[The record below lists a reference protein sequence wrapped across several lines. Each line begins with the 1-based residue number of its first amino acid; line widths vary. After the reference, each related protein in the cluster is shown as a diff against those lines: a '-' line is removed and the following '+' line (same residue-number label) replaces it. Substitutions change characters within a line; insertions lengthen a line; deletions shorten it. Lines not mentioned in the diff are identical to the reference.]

1 MKIKYSDGVLRAQKK
16 NRPILALESTII
28 SHGMPFPDNL
38 EFAKKAE
45 ALCRDSGV
53 EPATIAVLDGTPC
66 VGLSEEQLNKV
77 SNSAKMKKI
86 SKNDLGVSLA
96 MRWSGATTVSSTAHI
111 ANVANVSVF
120 STGGIG
126 GVHREAERT
135 FDISQDLTTISKT
148 PIIIV
153 AAGAKSILDIPRTV
167 EALETLGVT
176 TLGYKTDVFP
186 AFFYR
191 DSGVFGPVLV
201 NSSKEIVSVFKK
213 NLELK
218 ISSATLVTNPIP
230 RKDEIPKESID
241 LFIKEAYE
249 QLPEYSISGKDV
261 TPFLLKYIVERS
273 EGKSLQANIA
283 LALNNVRVGIKIA
296 KEIVR
301 A

>member
-1 MKIKYSDGVLRAQKK
+1 M
-16 NRPILALESTII
+16 
-28 SHGMPFPDNL
+28 
-38 EFAKKAE
+38 
-45 ALCRDSGV
+45 
-53 EPATIAVLDGTPC
+53 
-66 VGLSEEQLNKV
+66 
-77 SNSAKMKKI
+77 
-86 SKNDLGVSLA
+86 
-96 MRWSGATTVSSTAHI
+96 
-111 ANVANVSVF
+111 ANISVF

-126 GVHREAERT
+126 GVHREVERT

-153 AAGAKSILDIPRTV
+153 TAGAKSILDIPRTV

-273 EGKSLQANIA
+273 GGKSLQANIA